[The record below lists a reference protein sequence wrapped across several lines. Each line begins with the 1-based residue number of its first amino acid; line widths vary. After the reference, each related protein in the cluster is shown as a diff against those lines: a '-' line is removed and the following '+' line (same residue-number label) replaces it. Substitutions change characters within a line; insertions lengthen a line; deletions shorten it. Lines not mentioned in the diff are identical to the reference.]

1 MAPQGRTDRA
11 PTPAPALRAGAP
23 STAPLPPL
31 LWPRPYT
38 RPFRLGAAVTQVS
51 DGQDGLGRFS
61 DPFFLMIR
69 SQKEMHV
76 RGQVRVHRSRVP
88 APGTEA
94 RPPSERGLPTRALAL
109 SRKRTERD
117 AADQLL
123 TANPGGSG
131 QPLGTPADGSRRFS
145 SPTRLL
151 RDRNITLLMR
161 LWNFFFHCICVSFY
175 SSEV

>member
-94 RPPSERGLPTRALAL
+94 RPPSERGLPTRVLAL

-123 TANPGGSG
+123 TANPGGQRAATG
-131 QPLGTPADGSRRFS
+131 DASRRQ
-145 SPTRLL
+145 PPLL
-151 RDRNITLLMR
+151 QPHEATKRSEHHSAYAALE
-161 LWNFFFHCICVSFY
+161 FFFSLYLRFFLQ
-175 SSEV
+175 